1 MTLRPIAV
9 GVLCVFLA
17 MPSTGSAQEASTSCP
32 DLNLT
37 TVRQRAERASVVAD
51 AQELQADATLARG
64 SADARWSGPM
74 VSIGIAALPIQTRFG
89 PAWAQVGF
97 TQAIPALGSLR
108 RAEAPAIAGAERLDA
123 QAVETRLRDA
133 RDASLAWV
141 NWQLAGQMQEL
152 LHEQVANLQDIHA
165 LSSDLL
171 STGAAT
177 PLDVLRTAGA
187 IERVRFNALEW
198 ARRENEAASALARF
212 VRCNVYQ
219 SDSAPLSD
227 ATVDTLPN
235 VATMPDVDQLQTAA
249 REAWPTLH
257 VLEAQQ
263 QEELA
268 RIDAA
273 RDGGRPQF
281 TVGAMWTTVG
291 RRVND
296 MPEPRRGTDA
306 LMGTV
311 TIAIP
316 GPRRAAA
323 NERAESWE
331 IASQATTLALEN
343 EHRRSTETVERI
355 YADIL
360 IDEQQLTLLND
371 SIIPLQHDQL
381 DAVIDLLITGDV
393 NPNDALEVTEA
404 LIASLVEQT
413 QLNARISSQ
422 LVELDW
428 WTGGAVFGPAIEGG
442 AP

>member
-1 MTLRPIAV
+1 MIIRPFTA
-9 GVLCVFLA
+9 GVFCFLLAIPA
-17 MPSTGSAQEASTSCP
+17 MGSAQQASTPCP
-32 DLNLT
+32 VLDLSA
-37 TVRQRAERASVVAD
+37 VRQRAGAASVVAD

-74 VSIGIAALPIQTRFG
+74 LSVGIAALPIQTRFG

-97 TQAIPALGSLR
+97 AQAIPALGSLR
-108 RAEAPAIAGAERLDA
+108 RAEAPAIAGARRLDA
-123 QAVETRLRDA
+123 QAIETRLRDA

-141 NWQLAGQMQEL
+141 NWQLADQMQEL
-152 LHEQVANLQDIHA
+152 LHEQVANLQDINA

-212 VRCNVYQ
+212 LRCDVGQ
-219 SDSAPLSD
+219 ADSALLSD
-227 ATVDTLPN
+227 ATIDTLP
-235 VATMPDVDQLQTAA
+235 AVDELQTAA
-249 REAWPTLH
+249 REAWPAVQ
-257 VLEAQQ
+257 VLQAQQ

-268 RIDAA
+268 RVDAA
-273 RDGGRPQF
+273 LDGGRPQF

-331 IASQATTLALEN
+331 IASQATSLALEN

-355 YADIL
+355 YADIR
-360 IDEQQLTLLND
+360 IDEQQLSLLND
-371 SIIPLQHDQL
+371 SIIPLQQDQL

-393 NPNDALEVTEA
+393 NPNDALEVTES
-404 LIASLVEQT
+404 LIASLAQQT

-422 LVELDW
+422 LIELDW
-428 WTGGAVFGPAIEGG
+428 WTGGAVFGRPDQGG